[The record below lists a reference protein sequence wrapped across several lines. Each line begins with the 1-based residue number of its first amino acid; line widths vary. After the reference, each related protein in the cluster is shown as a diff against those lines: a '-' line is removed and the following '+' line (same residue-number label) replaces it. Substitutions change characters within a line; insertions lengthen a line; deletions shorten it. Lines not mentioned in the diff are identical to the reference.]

1 MKHTET
7 FIQRAVDIAYENTKI
22 DHGKPF
28 GAVIVKDGKII
39 AEGVNEV
46 LALHDPTA
54 HAEMQAIRK
63 ASELLQTSDLSDC
76 ELYASG
82 EPCPMCMG
90 AIYWAKFKEVY
101 HAFTEEEA
109 ARIGMSTRY
118 VYEQLALPSEER
130 AIKLI
135 RLSREGSKHPYTLW
149 AERSR

>member
-7 FIQRAVDIAYENTKI
+7 FIQRAVDIAYENTKHH
-22 DHGKPF
+22 HGKPF
-28 GAVIVKDGKII
+28 GAVIVRGGKII

-90 AIYWAKFKEVY
+90 AIYWSKFKEVY

-130 AIKLI
+130 DIKLV
-135 RLSREGSKHPYTLW
+135 RLSRDVSKHPYTLW
-149 AERSR
+149 TEQSL

>member
-1 MKHTET
+1 MKPADT
-7 FIQRAVDIAYENTKI
+7 FIQRAIHIAYENTKLH
-22 DHGKPF
+22 HGKPF
-28 GAVIVKDGKII
+28 GAVIVKDGVVI
-39 AEGVNEV
+39 AEGVNDV

-63 ASELLQTSDLSDC
+63 ASELLQSSDLSDC

-109 ARIGMSTRY
+109 AQIGMSTRY
-118 VYEQLALPSEER
+118 VYEQLALPSEKRE
-130 AIKLI
+130 IKLI
-135 RLSREGSKHPYTLW
+135 RQTPDITQHPYTLW
-149 AERSR
+149 ADRNS